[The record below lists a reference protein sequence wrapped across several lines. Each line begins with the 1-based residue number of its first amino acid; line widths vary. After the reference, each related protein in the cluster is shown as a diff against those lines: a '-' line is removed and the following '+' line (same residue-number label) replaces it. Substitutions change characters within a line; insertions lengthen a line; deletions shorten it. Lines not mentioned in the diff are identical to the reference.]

1 MNKEKKINSLFTLAS
16 GIING
21 LEGAK
26 MQSKARIKERV
37 NKIIEKYN
45 LVTEKEFNE
54 LKEMT
59 IKARQ
64 ENDRLLKKVSALEK
78 KIKNM

>member
-1 MNKEKKINSLFTLAS
+1 MNKEKKINSLFTLAN

-26 MQSKARIKERV
+26 EQSKERFRARV
-37 NKIIEKYN
+37 NKMIEKYN
-45 LVTEKEFNE
+45 LVSEEEFNE

-59 IKARQ
+59 IKARE
-64 ENDRLLKKVSALEK
+64 ENDKLLKKVSALEK

>member
-1 MNKEKKINSLFTLAS
+1 MNKEKKINSLFTLAN

-21 LEGAK
+21 LEGEK
-26 MQSKARIKERV
+26 EQSKERIRARVSKM
-37 NKIIEKYN
+37 IEKYN
-45 LVTEKEFNE
+45 LVSEEEFNE

-59 IKARQ
+59 IKARE

>member
-1 MNKEKKINSLFTLAS
+1 MNKEKKINSLFTLAN

-26 MQSKARIKERV
+26 EQSKERIRARV
-37 NKIIEKYN
+37 NKMIEKYN
-45 LVTEKEFNE
+45 LVSEEEFNE

-59 IKARQ
+59 IKARE
-64 ENDRLLKKVSALEK
+64 ENSRLLKKVSALEK

>member
-1 MNKEKKINSLFTLAS
+1 MNKEKKINSLFTLANGVLS
-16 GIING
+16 G

-26 MQSKARIKERV
+26 EQSKERIRARV
-37 NKIIEKYN
+37 NKMIAKYN
-45 LVTEKEFNE
+45 LVTVEEFNE

-59 IKARQ
+59 IKARE

>member
-26 MQSKARIKERV
+26 IQSKARVKAKV
-37 NKIIEKYN
+37 NKMIEKYN

>member
-1 MNKEKKINSLFTLAS
+1 MNKEKKINSLFTLAN

-26 MQSKARIKERV
+26 EQSKERIRARV
-37 NKIIEKYN
+37 NKMIVKFN
-45 LVTEKEFNE
+45 LVTEEEFKE

-59 IKARQ
+59 IKARK
-64 ENDRLLKKVSALEK
+64 ENDRLWKKISALEK

>member
-54 LKEMT
+54 LK
-59 IKARQ
+59 
-64 ENDRLLKKVSALEK
+64 
-78 KIKNM
+78 

>member
-1 MNKEKKINSLFTLAS
+1 M
-16 GIING
+16 
-21 LEGAK
+21 
-26 MQSKARIKERV
+26 
-37 NKIIEKYN
+37 IEKYN
-45 LVTEKEFNE
+45 LVSEEEFNE

-64 ENDRLLKKVSALEK
+64 ENDRLLKKISALEK

>member
-1 MNKEKKINSLFTLAS
+1 MNKEKKISSLFILAN

-26 MQSKARIKERV
+26 KQSKERIRARV

-45 LVTEKEFNE
+45 LVTEEEFNE

-59 IKARQ
+59 IKARE
-64 ENDRLLKKVSALEK
+64 ENDRLLKKISVLEK

>member
-26 MQSKARIKERV
+26 IQSKERV
-37 NKIIEKYN
+37 KAKVNNMIEKYN

>member
-1 MNKEKKINSLFTLAS
+1 MSKEKKINSLFTLAN
-16 GIING
+16 GVING

-26 MQSKARIKERV
+26 EQSKERIRARV
-37 NKIIEKYN
+37 NKMIEKYN
-45 LVTEKEFNE
+45 LVTEQEFNE

-59 IKARQ
+59 IKARE
-64 ENDRLLKKVSALEK
+64 ENDRLWKKISALEK

>member
-26 MQSKARIKERV
+26 IQSKERMKARV
-37 NKIIEKYN
+37 NKMIEKYN

-59 IKARQ
+59 IKARE
-64 ENDRLLKKVSALEK
+64 ENDRLLKKISALEK
-78 KIKNM
+78 KIKNI

>member
-1 MNKEKKINSLFTLAS
+1 MNKEKKINSLFTLAN

-26 MQSKARIKERV
+26 EQSKVRIRARVSKM
-37 NKIIEKYN
+37 IEKYN
-45 LVTEKEFNE
+45 LVSEEDFNE

-59 IKARQ
+59 IKARE

>member
-1 MNKEKKINSLFTLAS
+1 MSKEKKINSLFTLAN
-16 GIING
+16 GVING

-26 MQSKARIKERV
+26 EQSKERIRARV
-37 NKIIEKYN
+37 NKMIVKFN
-45 LVTEKEFNE
+45 LVTEEEFKE

-59 IKARQ
+59 IKARK
-64 ENDRLLKKVSALEK
+64 ENDRLWKKISALEK

>member
-1 MNKEKKINSLFTLAS
+1 MSKEKKINSLFTLAN
-16 GIING
+16 GVING

-26 MQSKARIKERV
+26 QQSKDRIRARV
-37 NKIIEKYN
+37 NKMIEKYN
-45 LVTEKEFNE
+45 LVTEEEFYE

-59 IKARQ
+59 IKARK
-64 ENDRLLKKVSALEK
+64 ENDRLWKKISALEK

>member
-26 MQSKARIKERV
+26 IQSKERIKARV
-37 NKIIEKYN
+37 NKMIEKYN

-59 IKARQ
+59 IKARE